1 MMTFDSSN
9 QYGQWAEPE
18 QEKETNDSGGGVSAP
33 APPKPEFPEA
43 ARYGILGKIARVIEP
58 ETEADPAA
66 IFTHLLVAFG
76 NYVGRKAFFQVGQTK
91 HHTNLF
97 ACIIGRSSRARKG
110 MSCDYVQELF
120 KLVDAFYSTQF
131 RGGLSTGEGL
141 IWAVRDPIYKMQ
153 LNKKQN
159 TWEKVMIDEGVSDK
173 RLLIV
178 ESEFARPLRV
188 MSKPSS
194 TLSSVIR
201 LAWDK
206 GDLETMTRVETA
218 KATNAHISF
227 VGHSTEDEL
236 AREMAECEFFN
247 GFANRF
253 LWNAV
258 DRAQLLP
265 DGGNINLEA
274 LEQCTDEL
282 QQALNDADKVSQMT
296 RDDDARVLW
305 HDNYAK
311 LTADHMGM
319 FGAVVS
325 RAEAQVT
332 RIAMIFALSD
342 GSATITHKHLEAA
355 FAYWDYCERCAFK
368 LFGHKLLDLKAQKIL
383 EALRKRPKEGMTRK
397 EISEEIFSRNEK
409 SDRIDTALQALAK
422 SKLAYSKTEPS
433 QGRNI
438 ERWFASLLSS
448 FNS

>member
-1 MMTFDSSN
+1 MTFDSSN
-9 QYGQWAEPE
+9 QYGQWDDLEP
-18 QEKETNDSGGGVSAP
+18 EKETNDSDVGGRAP
-33 APPKPEFPEA
+33 ASPKPELSEA
-43 ARYGILGKIARVIEP
+43 ARYGILGEITRVIEP

-76 NYVGRKAFFQVGQTK
+76 NYVGRKPFFQVGQTK
-91 HHTNLF
+91 HHANLF
-97 ACIIGRSSRARKG
+97 ACIIGRTSRARKG
-110 MSCDYVQELF
+110 TSHDYVRELF
-120 KLVDAFYSTQF
+120 NLVDAFYSTQF

-153 LNKKQN
+153 FNKKTN
-159 TWEKVMIDEGVSDK
+159 ASESVMIDEGVSDK

-194 TLSSVIR
+194 TLSSVLR

-218 KATNAHISF
+218 KATNAHISLI
-227 VGHSTEDEL
+227 GHSTKDEL
-236 AREMAECEFFN
+236 EREMAECEFFN

-253 LWNAV
+253 LWNDV
-258 DRAQLLP
+258 DRARFLP
-265 DGGNINLEA
+265 DGGNINFKA
-274 LEQCTDEL
+274 LEQCTNKL
-282 QQALNDADKVSQMT
+282 QQVLNEVDKVSQMT
-296 RDDDARVLW
+296 RDDGARVLW
-305 HDNYAK
+305 HNKYEK

-342 GSATITHKHLEAA
+342 GSATITRKHLEAA
-355 FAYWDYCERCAFK
+355 FAYWDYCEQCAFK
-368 LFGHKLLDLKAQKIL
+368 LFGHKLLDIKAQKIL
-383 EALRKRPKEGMTRK
+383 EALRKRSKEGMTRK

-409 SDRIDTALQALAK
+409 SERIDTALQVLVK
-422 SKLAYSKTEPS
+422 SKLAYSTTEPS

-438 ERWFASLLSS
+438 ERWSATPLNS